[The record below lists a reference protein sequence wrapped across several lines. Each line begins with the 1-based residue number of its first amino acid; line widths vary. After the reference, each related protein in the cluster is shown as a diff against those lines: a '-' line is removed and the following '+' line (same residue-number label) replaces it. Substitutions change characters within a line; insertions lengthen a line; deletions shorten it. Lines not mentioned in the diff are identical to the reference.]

1 LINIFNLS
9 QIPSKILRNLMQ
21 RNPPMQISSKGVFD
35 RDVASILKQVKAKG
49 DLAVQRLNQKWSKKK
64 ADPLFYREVDF
75 VSALSAIPVDV
86 KDSLINAARE
96 IRTFHKR
103 QIRKDIKCKIRGREL
118 GRRFLPHER
127 VAVYVPGGK
136 ALYPSTV
143 LMGVI
148 PAKLAGVKNI
158 IILSP
163 PGPTGRVNDYVLA
176 AAALTEANGLYA
188 AGGAQAVAAACYGT
202 QTLKPVSMII
212 GPGNNYVM
220 RAKWQLSLQENLAI
234 DSPAGPSEV
243 LIIAEDVVP
252 PEWVAADLLSQ
263 AEHGEDSP
271 AILVT
276 TDRNFGQRVKEALS
290 KRLAE
295 NTPRNKI
302 KSKAI
307 DSSGSILVVNT
318 LDEAID
324 FANRFAPEHLQ
335 IMTRKD
341 SYVLS
346 KITRAGSVFVGP
358 YSPVAAGDYASGTNH
373 ILPTSGL
380 AGIYSG
386 LSVDTFYRTFT
397 YQKLSKKG
405 LARIAPTI
413 RVLSQVEG
421 LDEEHGRSV
430 ELRLR

>member
-1 LINIFNLS
+1 
-9 QIPSKILRNLMQ
+9 
-21 RNPPMQISSKGVFD
+21 
-35 RDVASILKQVKAKG
+35 
-49 DLAVQRLNQKWSKKK
+49 
-64 ADPLFYREVDF
+64 
-75 VSALSAIPVDV
+75 
-86 KDSLINAARE
+86 
-96 IRTFHKR
+96 
-103 QIRKDIKCKIRGREL
+103 
-118 GRRFLPHER
+118 
-127 VAVYVPGGK
+127 
-136 ALYPSTV
+136 
-143 LMGVI
+143 MGVI